1 MLNGKQHIAR
11 IQSKIRVITFDFIA
25 IIKIELFTTRKY
37 QKCICRFGDTR
48 LTIRVSNHTSE
59 WHPKDQLTYNYHMY
73 FHLSVGM
80 FSDDFQYTGIQYNNA
95 SNACHIENQDS
106 FPSLPLMQ

>member
-1 MLNGKQHIAR
+1 
-11 IQSKIRVITFDFIA
+11 
-25 IIKIELFTTRKY
+25 
-37 QKCICRFGDTR
+37 
-48 LTIRVSNHTSE
+48 
-59 WHPKDQLTYNYHMY
+59 MY